1 MKRTGFDFLK
11 GWYEKPSR
19 KPLVIRGA
27 RQVGKT
33 WLVRHF
39 AESQNL
45 QLLELNFE
53 KNPELATHFSSNNP
67 SQILLLVGASLNKT
81 IDPKTA
87 LLFLDEI
94 QAYPPLLAKLRWFAE
109 EMPELAVIA
118 TGSLLEFTLEDH
130 SFSMPVGRISYMHL
144 EPLSFEEY
152 LLAQGLNPLLEY
164 LKGYEINQIF
174 SQVIH
179 DKLMMHLK
187 EYILV
192 GGMPA
197 AVSAW
202 VERRELAEVYEIHN
216 DLLGTYRDDFTKYH
230 GRLPTSRLDEV
241 FASVPKQLGKRFVYS
256 NVNPDEGTQSIK
268 KAFYLLSLARVCHRI
283 KSASANGVPLG
294 AEVNDKFFK
303 AIFIDVGLSSTM
315 LGLQLHQITDTEEI
329 VLINNGAIAEQVVG
343 QLLRTAFPVYV
354 EPELFYWQREKKGSD
369 AEIDYVIQHH
379 TRVIPIEVKA
389 GTSGGLKSLHLFMGL
404 RGYRLAVRINSDLP
418 SVGRIAVV
426 NSLGES
432 VEYTLL
438 SIPIYLLSR
447 LHFLLESLLQ
457 SL

>member
-1 MKRTGFDFLK
+1 MKRLALDFLQE
-11 GWYEKPSR
+11 WYKKPSR

-39 AESQNL
+39 AEGQNL

-53 KNPELATHFSSNNP
+53 KNPELAAHFFSNDP
-67 SQILLLVGASLNKT
+67 SQVLLLVGASLNKT

-130 SFSMPVGRISYMHL
+130 TFSMPVGRISYMHL

-152 LLAQGLNPLLEY
+152 LLAQGLTPLLEY
-164 LKGYEINQIF
+164 VRGYEFKQTF

-179 DKLMMHLK
+179 NTLMTHLK

-202 VERRELAEVYEIHN
+202 VERRTLAEVYEIHN
-216 DLLGTYRDDFTKYH
+216 DLLGTYRDDFNKYH
-230 GRLPTSRLDEV
+230 GRMPIQRLDEV
-241 FASVPKQLGKRFVYS
+241 FESVPKQLGKRFVYS

-268 KAFYLLSLARVCHRI
+268 KAFHLLSLARVCHRI
-283 KSASANGVPLG
+283 KSSSANGVPLG

-303 AIFIDVGLSSTM
+303 AIFIDVGLSSTL
-315 LGLQLHQITDTEEI
+315 LGLQLNQIIGVDEI
-329 VLINNGAIAEQVVG
+329 VLVNNGAMAEQVVG
-343 QLLRTAFPVYV
+343 QLLRTVFPAYV
-354 EPELFYWQREKKGSD
+354 EPQLFYWQREKKGSD
-369 AEIDYVIQHH
+369 AEVDYVIQHH
-379 TRVIPIEVKA
+379 TSVIPIEVKA

-404 RGYRLAVRINSDLP
+404 REYPLAVRINSDIP
-418 SVGRIAVV
+418 SIGRMVV
-426 NSLGES
+426 INSLGKS

-447 LHFLLESLLQ
+447 LHYLLDSIK
-457 SL
+457 